1 MKSFDDFKNEFLHV
15 CEFSR
20 RLDVKT
26 THAYKI
32 DLLQFQTYLQ
42 SGNLSF
48 LEKDNI
54 SNYLE
59 SLHQKYAPASVKR
72 KIATLKA
79 FYHYLDRKE
88 YADNPFHKLDVSFRE
103 PQKLPRY
110 IPLHVVQELVD
121 IIYRELDTAKSDYHK
136 KQALKDLAVIELLF
150 STGIRISELCCLPA
164 ASLDL
169 QAGEMKI
176 YGKGAKERLLQLD
189 SAVIKTLEKYQH
201 VFQDQIN
208 REGYFFTSARGGHLT
223 DQSVRYMINKYTR
236 KTSGNLHITPH
247 MFRHTFAK
255 SLLEQDVDI
264 RIIQPILGHSS
275 IKTTERYTYVSS
287 NKQKEVLQNKNP
299 LSLLTVNASEKK

>member
-1 MKSFDDFKNEFLHV
+1 MKSFNELKNEFLHV
-15 CEFSR
+15 CEFTR
-20 RLDVKT
+20 RLDSKT
-26 THAYKI
+26 LRAYKI
-32 DLLQFQTYLQ
+32 DLLQFQKYLQ
-42 SGNLSF
+42 SENLSF

-59 SLHQKYAPASVKR
+59 SLHQRYAPASVKR

-79 FYHYLDRKE
+79 FYHYLERKE

-110 IPLHVVQELVD
+110 IPLHVVQELID
-121 IIYRELDTAKSDYHK
+121 IICQDLDAARSDFHK
-136 KQALKDLAVIELLF
+136 KQALKNLAVIELLF

-164 ASLDL
+164 ASIDL

-189 SAVIKTLEKYQH
+189 SAVIKSLEKYQH
-201 VFQDQIN
+201 VYQDQIN
-208 REGYFFTSARGGHLT
+208 REGYFFTSASGGHLT
-223 DQSVRYMINKYTR
+223 DQSVRYMINKYSR
-236 KTSGNLHITPH
+236 KTSIKLHMTPH

-299 LSLLTVNASEKK
+299 FSLLTIREIE

>member
-1 MKSFDDFKNEFLHV
+1 MKSFDELKNEFLHV

-20 RLDVKT
+20 RLDHKT
-26 THAYKI
+26 IRAYKT
-32 DLLQFQTYLQ
+32 DLLQFQTFLQ
-42 SGNLSF
+42 SSDLSF

-54 SNYLE
+54 SSYLE
-59 SLHQKYAPASVKR
+59 SLHQNYAPASVKR

-79 FYHYLDRKE
+79 FYHYLERKE
-88 YADNPFHKLDVSFRE
+88 YTENPFHKLDVTFRE

-110 IPLHVVQELVD
+110 IPLHVVQELID
-121 IIYRELDTAKSDYHK
+121 IICQEQTTAKSDFHK
-136 KQALKDLAVIELLF
+136 NQALKGLAVIELLF

-164 ASLDL
+164 ASIDL
-169 QAGEMKI
+169 QACEMKI
-176 YGKGAKERLLQLD
+176 YGKGSKERLLQLD
-189 SAVIKTLEKYQH
+189 PNVIRSLQKYQH
-201 VFQDQIN
+201 VFQDQID
-208 REGYFFTSARGGHLT
+208 REGYFFISSRGGHLT
-223 DQSVRYMINKYTR
+223 DQSVRYMINKYSQRTLS
-236 KTSGNLHITPH
+236 KVHITPH

-299 LSLLTVNASEKK
+299 LSLLSIKSLQ